1 MKSEDFR
8 QIISQAIDGEIE
20 AYTFYCAVADRVA
33 DAALKNIFAELA
45 ADELNHQD
53 FLQQVMLKGSRAL
66 YVEESHEFKPAN
78 NPELPPLSVS
88 FKPIDGI
95 LLAIRKKLDAMQM
108 YTQLSQ
114 AARDPEDKHA
124 FLELAKMEQNQKAS
138 IEDIYAKMTF
148 PEAW

>member
-1 MKSEDFR
+1 MKPEDFK
-8 QIISQAIDGEIE
+8 QMISQAMDGEIE
-20 AYTFYCAVADRVA
+20 VYTFYCAVADKVA
-33 DAALKNIFAELA
+33 DATLKNIFAELA
-45 ADELNHQD
+45 ADELTHQD

-66 YVEESHEFKPAN
+66 YVEESHDCKVADN
-78 NPELPPLSVS
+78 LELPPLSVD

-124 FLELAKMEQNQKAS
+124 FFELAKMEKNQKAR
-138 IEDIYAKMTF
+138 IEDIYAKMAF